1 MLSKSKIFW
10 CAATLMGGA
19 VVFSSAALAETYRM
33 RMHVNQPAS
42 EKSYHY
48 IYATQFSERVAKY
61 TDNAVKVTIFPGAQL
76 GGDPAVFQQLQLGAV
91 QSGIFAFPNLV
102 EFYKPFNVFSLPFL
116 FGDFDSAVT
125 AFQGPT
131 AQRLYDGFEKQVGV
145 KVLGVFNEGFR
156 GITNNV
162 RAVNKVEDFAGLKIR
177 VPGSPILISTLESLG
192 MSPISLS
199 GGEIF
204 TALQQGTVDGQ
215 ESTVAWGYGQ
225 GYGEVQK
232 YVTETRHAVSG
243 AGLYISAKFF
253 NGLPADIQA
262 AVVRAA
268 NESAEHVNAVTKQ
281 YDRDVIERY
290 KELGLQVTQLDAADV
305 RPKVEHIW
313 KEYAD
318 MVGGMEVIQS
328 LVADGEKTG
337 APTATVAVSK

>member
-145 KVLGVFNEGFR
+145 KVLGVLPKE
-156 GITNNV
+156 
-162 RAVNKVEDFAGLKIR
+162 
-177 VPGSPILISTLESLG
+177 
-192 MSPISLS
+192 
-199 GGEIF
+199 
-204 TALQQGTVDGQ
+204 VDGLL
-215 ESTVAWGYGQ
+215 VAGRCLSASREAVGSARMGAQCMAYG
-225 GYGEVQK
+225 
-232 YVTETRHAVSG
+232 HA
-243 AGLYISAKFF
+243 AGVAAAIAAREGVNLREM
-253 NGLPADIQA
+253 NIQA
-262 AVVRAA
+262 LRTELLNQRA
-268 NESAEHVNAVTKQ
+268 
-281 YDRDVIERY
+281 I
-290 KELGLQVTQLDAADV
+290 L
-305 RPKVEHIW
+305 
-313 KEYAD
+313 
-318 MVGGMEVIQS
+318 
-328 LVADGEKTG
+328 
-337 APTATVAVSK
+337 

>member
-1 MLSKSKIFW
+1 MRSTHRFSHSTRRPQDRHFRWGRSPWTPWWKFPASHIDSVLSQHGKGTAMLSKSKIFW

-48 IYATQFSERVAKY
+48 VYATQFSERVAKY

-91 QSGIFAFPNLV
+91 QSGIFAFPNLI

-156 GITNNV
+156 GI
-162 RAVNKVEDFAGLKIR
+162 
-177 VPGSPILISTLESLG
+177 
-192 MSPISLS
+192 
-199 GGEIF
+199 
-204 TALQQGTVDGQ
+204 
-215 ESTVAWGYGQ
+215 
-225 GYGEVQK
+225 
-232 YVTETRHAVSG
+232 
-243 AGLYISAKFF
+243 
-253 NGLPADIQA
+253 
-262 AVVRAA
+262 
-268 NESAEHVNAVTKQ
+268 
-281 YDRDVIERY
+281 
-290 KELGLQVTQLDAADV
+290 
-305 RPKVEHIW
+305 
-313 KEYAD
+313 
-318 MVGGMEVIQS
+318 
-328 LVADGEKTG
+328 
-337 APTATVAVSK
+337 